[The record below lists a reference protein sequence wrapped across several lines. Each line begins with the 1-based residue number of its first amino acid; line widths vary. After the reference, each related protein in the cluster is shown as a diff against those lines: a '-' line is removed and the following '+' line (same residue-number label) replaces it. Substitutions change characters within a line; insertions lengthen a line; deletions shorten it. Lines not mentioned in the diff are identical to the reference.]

1 MLHGLNAGLVGQIS
15 SNFIKKKMNTI
26 LTKCRDSHPG
36 PLNPKVTYTAPLV
49 ALLLPETLKRC
60 NKNGKNC
67 SVTRIAG
74 VDQLVV
80 VFPGQKDILRLQVF
94 LDVRKFNLRKKGV
107 LLNRPNFELKIDVI

>member
-1 MLHGLNAGLVGQIS
+1 MVGFEPWSFESEGYTSLAQ
-15 SNFIKKKMNTI
+15 F
-26 LTKCRDSHPG
+26 LP
-36 PLNPKVTYTAPLV
+36 VTLERHY
-49 ALLLPETLKRC
+49 
-60 NKNGKNC
+60 KNEKNC